1 MERQAGVSHY
11 VGRDEEAEEIKKT
24 LANSK
29 PNDQSRDQLVVVCGY
44 GRIGKVSG
52 SSAEVGS
59 FRGKE
64 MDRERRRDGGM
75 KG

>member
-1 MERQAGVSHY
+1 MERQAGFSHY

-52 SSAEVGS
+52 SAGVVVGYMGRWKCE
-59 FRGKE
+59 FDFK
-64 MDRERRRDGGM
+64 
-75 KG
+75 